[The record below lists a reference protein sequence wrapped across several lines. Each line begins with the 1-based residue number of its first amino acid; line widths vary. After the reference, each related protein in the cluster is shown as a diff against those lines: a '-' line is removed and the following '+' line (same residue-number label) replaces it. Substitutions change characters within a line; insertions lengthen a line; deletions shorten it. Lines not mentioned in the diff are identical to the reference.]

1 MPVFSLSHTGS
12 SAETNIRS
20 STSPAVGETSI
31 TARNM
36 STQANTSP
44 QTPKK
49 SDEVGPEDPERFRRS
64 MGPSPSPHT
73 THVGDIPTTS
83 SAENFSGGLTNNT
96 GTGKGGRETAEWA
109 ITAGNWL
116 NKFAGSTKP
125 TPALQPRS
133 KPSVLARMHSAT
145 SSTSANGEMNT
156 ADTDDVAPGEWIKP
170 VGLNKKPVK
179 PKIGITAELAP
190 LLFQPTPAPI
200 VRSMVE
206 TVAVNAT
213 GGAHQWTKVVA
224 NQSNNQYSKS
234 IFPEPGTH
242 IERAALDVTRLGS
255 NTTKTSSVGPTIE
268 AEESA
273 RAKEKEKVVMEWR
286 DRGFTEVGRMGET
299 GSPAL
304 DKKQVGEQMQKLSG
318 AAVFRS
324 DSSESGVGGSVR
336 FGEKRWI
343 TPREGGLF
351 ASPPVSFS
359 ECKKSIPK
367 LANDQI
373 IESPASQP
381 ESTRSSYDEP

>member
-1 MPVFSLSHTGS
+1 MPAFSLSHTGS
-12 SAETNIRS
+12 SSAETSIRFPI
-20 STSPAVGETSI
+20 SPAVCGAGI

-49 SDEVGPEDPERFRRS
+49 SDEAGPEDPERFRRS

-73 THVGDIPTTS
+73 FHVGDM
-83 SAENFSGGLTNNT
+83 SATNFAESFPGGLTNNV
-96 GTGKGGRETAEWA
+96 GAGKGGQQTTEWA
-109 ITAGNWL
+109 IAAENWL

-125 TPALQPRS
+125 IPAIQPRS
-133 KPSVLARMHSAT
+133 KPSVLARMHSV
-145 SSTSANGEMNT
+145 SSTTSANGEMNT
-156 ADTDDVAPGEWIKP
+156 ADTDGVAPGEWIKP
-170 VGLNKKPVK
+170 VGLNKKPPVK

-206 TVAVNAT
+206 TVAVNVT
-213 GGAHQWTKVVA
+213 GSAHQWTKVVA

-234 IFPEPGTH
+234 IFPEPGTS
-242 IERAALDVTRLGS
+242 IDRTASDVVHLGG
-255 NTTKTSSVGPTIE
+255 NITKTSSVGPTVE

-286 DRGFTEVGRMGET
+286 NRGFTEVGRMGET

-304 DKKQVGEQMQKLSG
+304 NKKQVEEQMQKLSS
-318 AAVFRS
+318 AVVFRS
-324 DSSESGVGGSVR
+324 DGSESGVGGSVR

-351 ASPPVSFS
+351 ASPPVSFLS
-359 ECKKSIPK
+359 
-367 LANDQI
+367 ARDRYRN
-373 IESPASQP
+373 
-381 ESTRSSYDEP
+381 

>member
-1 MPVFSLSHTGS
+1 MPAFSLSHTGS

-20 STSPAVGETSI
+20 PTSLAVYGASI
-31 TARNM
+31 AARNM
-36 STQANTSP
+36 GTRANTSP

-49 SDEVGPEDPERFRRS
+49 SDEVDPEDLERFRRS
-64 MGPSPSPHT
+64 MGPSPSPRT
-73 THVGDIPTTS
+73 TRVGDISTTS
-83 SAENFSGGLTNNT
+83 FTERFSGGLTSNA
-96 GTGKGGRETAEWA
+96 GTGKGGQQTTEWA
-109 ITAGNWL
+109 ITAGNLL

-145 SSTSANGEMNT
+145 STDGEMNT

-170 VGLNKKPVK
+170 VGLNKKPVR

-190 LLFQPTPAPI
+190 LLFQPAPAPI
-200 VRSMVE
+200 VRSMIE
-206 TVAVNAT
+206 TVAVNVT
-213 GGAHQWTKVVA
+213 GSAHQWTKVVA

-234 IFPEPGTH
+234 IFPEPGTSINH
-242 IERAALDVTRLGS
+242 TASNVVCLG
-255 NTTKTSSVGPTIE
+255 NNITKISSVGPTIE
-268 AEESA
+268 TEESA

-286 DRGFTEVGRMGET
+286 DRGFTEVGRMGEI

-304 DKKQVGEQMQKLSG
+304 DKKKVGEQIQKLSSPV
-318 AAVFRS
+318 VFRS
-324 DSSESGVGGSVR
+324 DSSESGVGGSVH

-359 ECKKSIPK
+359 ECKRSIPK

-373 IESPASQP
+373 IESPVSQP
-381 ESTRSSYDEP
+381 ESTRSSYDES